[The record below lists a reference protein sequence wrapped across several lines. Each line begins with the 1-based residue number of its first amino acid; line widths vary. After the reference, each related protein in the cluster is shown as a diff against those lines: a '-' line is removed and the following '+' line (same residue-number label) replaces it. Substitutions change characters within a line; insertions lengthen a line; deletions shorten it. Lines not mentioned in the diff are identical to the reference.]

1 VDCFYKR
8 EMEAHFASE
17 EEETRH
23 PSFSLLN
30 VKKGYRVGK
39 AGFEFES

>member
-8 EMEAHFASE
+8 EMEAHFAEE

-23 PSFSLLN
+23 PSFSF
-30 VKKGYRVGK
+30 
-39 AGFEFES
+39 FEG